1 MSFLLVA
8 PDILETAAADITQIG
23 SAINAG
29 NLAAAIPTTAV
40 TAAAA
45 DEVSTAIAA
54 LFGAHAQK
62 YQAAAAQLA
71 TYHEQFVGELSAA
84 AASYAGTEATIDT
97 TLQGVVTAVNTA
109 AANGFQTLVYG
120 PIHASGEAW
129 ISSSIGQTLDP
140 IINAP
145 ADALFGRELIGNGAP
160 GTATAPNGGAGG
172 LLHAYRCGADNR
184 LTI

>member
-71 TYHEQFVGELSAA
+71 DRKS
-84 AASYAGTEATIDT
+84 
-97 TLQGVVTAVNTA
+97 VV
-109 AANGFQTLVYG
+109 
-120 PIHASGEAW
+120 
-129 ISSSIGQTLDP
+129 
-140 IINAP
+140 
-145 ADALFGRELIGNGAP
+145 
-160 GTATAPNGGAGG
+160 
-172 LLHAYRCGADNR
+172 
-184 LTI
+184 